1 VTAQK
6 DPTSRESIKD
16 YVQSAYKIN
25 NYVKGDVLNCLV
37 SVMSVP
43 QAEANLDSML
53 KVCYDSLCASGST
66 AFADIY
72 INTDTFVNAFRRNR
86 LDKAMALVNDRKIQ
100 YEAHSSKLVD
110 DIVQI
115 MQSVNTSAEF
125 AQVTLESLNT
135 FVDASKPTEAS
146 VMKVIGEVEQ
156 LCASVKQDS
165 SMLQLDISDINS
177 KQGDTSNMHSILF
190 VTLLNTVRNYIT
202 CLCGNCHLLH
212 NL

>member
-1 VTAQK
+1 MTAQK

-16 YVQSAYKIN
+16 YVQPAYKIK
-25 NYVKGDVLNCLV
+25 NYVKGEVLDCLV

-72 INTDTFVNAFRRNR
+72 INTDTFVNAFRHNR
-86 LDKAMALVNDRKIQ
+86 LDKAMALVNDRKSQ
-100 YEAHSSKLVD
+100 YEAHSSKLMD
-110 DIVQI
+110 DIVQF
-115 MQSVNTSAEF
+115 MQGVGSSTEF

-135 FVDASKPTEAS
+135 FVDDSKHTESS
-146 VMKVIGEVEQ
+146 VMTVIDEVEQ
-156 LCASVKQDS
+156 LCTSVKQDTT
-165 SMLQLDISDINS
+165 MLQLDISDINS
-177 KQGDTSNMHSILF
+177 KQGDTSNMYSTLF
-190 VTLLNTVRNYIT
+190 ATLLNTVRVYIK
-202 CLCGNCHLLH
+202 CLCDNCHSFH